1 MFKPSLSGLALA
13 ALLAASPL
21 AHAAAPVIDVYK
33 TTSCGC
39 CKAWVEHLKQNGFTV
54 RAHDV
59 DVPAV
64 MRAKFGIPEQ
74 YGSCHTGVVNGYA
87 VEGHVPADAIKRLLK
102 EKPKA
107 SGLAVPGMPMGSP
120 GMEGDTKEA
129 YNVMLISK
137 KGKASVYQHYK
148 GD

>member
-1 MFKPSLSGLALA
+1 MFKRVATRLSITAALA
-13 ALLAASPL
+13 ITPL
-21 AHAAAPVIDVYK
+21 AHAANPVIDVYK
-33 TTSCGC
+33 TSTCGC
-39 CKAWVEHLKQNGFTV
+39 CKAWIEHLKDNGFTV

-59 DVPAV
+59 EAPEV
-64 MRAKFGIPEQ
+64 MRAKFGIPAK

-102 EKPKA
+102 QKPKA

-120 GMEGDTKEA
+120 GMEGDRKDA
-129 YNVMLISK
+129 YDVMLVSK
-137 KGKASVYQHYK
+137 KGTASVYQHYK